1 MPPPVLPNATNP
13 WVQQFGMSTHGGA
26 LDNMLDGDETTFWQ
40 PYADGFDAYTVPPVG
55 DAAFP
60 IVGANCPAI
69 QFDFG
74 TPVSIAI
81 FRVKVETVA
90 TLGWTWLLASDNTA
104 TGTEDVVQEGDI
116 YAGRYT
122 VRQMNSNVP
131 LITFAATQ
139 DIRKR
144 YWRFAFFKNPPAG
157 VVDNWPT

>member
-1 MPPPVLPNATNP
+1 MPPPLLPNPANP
-13 WVQQFGMSTHGGA
+13 WVQQFGMSTHSGT

-55 DAAFP
+55 DAG
-60 IVGANCPAI
+60 IVDVGAVCPAI

-74 TPVSIAI
+74 ESVSIAM
-81 FRVKVETVA
+81 FSVKVETVA

-104 TGTEDVVQEGDI
+104 TSVSDTVQAGDV

-122 VRQMNSNVP
+122 VRQINANKP
-131 LITFAATQ
+131 LLTFAATQ
-139 DIRKR
+139 EIRKR
-144 YWRFAFFKNPPAG
+144 YWRFVFFKNPPAG